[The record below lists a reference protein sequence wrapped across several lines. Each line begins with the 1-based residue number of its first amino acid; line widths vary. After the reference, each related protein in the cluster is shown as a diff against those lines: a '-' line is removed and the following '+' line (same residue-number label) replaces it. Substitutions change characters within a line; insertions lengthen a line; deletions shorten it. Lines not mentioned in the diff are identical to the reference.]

1 MPGLM
6 SIREEYGD
14 SKPLNRRKNCGL
26 FTHDYSNSGY
36 LLKHWFI

>member
-14 SKPLNRRKNCGL
+14 SKPLNSARIGL
-26 FTHDYSNSGY
+26 FTHDYSNSSTY
-36 LLKHWFI
+36 